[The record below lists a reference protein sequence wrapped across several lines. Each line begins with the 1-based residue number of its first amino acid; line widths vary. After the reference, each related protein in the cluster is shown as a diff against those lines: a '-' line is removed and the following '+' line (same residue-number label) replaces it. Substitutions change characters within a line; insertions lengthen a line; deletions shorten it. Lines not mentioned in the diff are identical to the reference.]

1 MWVLSTDRA
10 ELHFF
15 ASPED
20 IPDEYAILY
29 HTWNN
34 KPEHG
39 PPEQSF
45 QDVWRIQKK
54 CARRFTKKGQN
65 PRNHVGEKI
74 RRCCELAAKHDYKWV
89 WIDTCCIDKTSSA
102 ELSEAINSMF
112 NYYSLAA
119 ICYGYLRDV
128 DTVFFSR
135 EEFEKYLDPQ
145 GHCWDPRYS
154 EFLRS
159 IWFERG
165 WTLQEL
171 IAPRFLVFL
180 SSSWEIIGTK
190 ADLAELLEVRFGIPA
205 AVLQLQISHTEFSIA
220 QRMSWYRRRHTTR
233 PEDEAYC
240 LLGLFEI
247 HMPPLYG
254 EGRNAFRRLQEEI
267 MKQSADT
274 TLFAWPGIYAKS
286 PNGCLFA
293 ASPADFAAYRKA
305 QEVVYTPP
313 RRTAD
318 DTHNDSALGV
328 PADVNKMTFSVTP
341 TGIRANIPI
350 FQWDGQTSADLYWSS
365 GNGSGRRVFLH
376 LELDPDGSQASSFH
390 RLSYQVGD
398 PRLTGI
404 DADGKY
410 FGVRPPDE
418 PQSWK
423 EVLVKH
429 RPPLRR
435 APGQLPDSVMSEFT
449 PAIPMQLT
457 FDAPV
462 RFPEAR
468 IRKLLTDS
476 SFDRFEIHGA
486 GVNSLWTAD
495 SNLPTAYVFV
505 RYGHGY
511 FVIRVGQCQQERRL
525 RGEQHRFNAIWAT
538 LTSSAQRV
546 ANDTV
551 EWEMEISK
559 FSTNTGHDCSQDH
572 VSQWPESRKTFELQ
586 FNEQRLGDEPDVTLS
601 FTRCPLNPERTLILD
616 ASYNDLYDIGLRG
629 SPPWY

>member
-20 IPDEYAILY
+20 IPDEYAILS

-34 KPEHG
+34 KPEDG
-39 PPEQSF
+39 PPEESF
-45 QDVWRIQKK
+45 QDVRRIQKK
-54 CARRFTKKGQN
+54 CARRFTKKGRN
-65 PRNHVGEKI
+65 PRNHVSEKI
-74 RRCCELAAKHDYKWV
+74 RRCCELAEKHGYKWV

-112 NYYSLAA
+112 RYYALAA

-135 EEFEKYLDPQ
+135 EEFEDYLDPR
-145 GHCWDPRYS
+145 GRCWDPRYK
-154 EFLRS
+154 EFQRS
-159 IWFERG
+159 IWFQRG

-180 SSSWEIIGTK
+180 SSSWGVIGTK
-190 ADLAELLEVRFGIPA
+190 ADLAELLEKHFRIPA
-205 AVLQLQISHTEFSIA
+205 TVLRLQMSHTEFSIA
-220 QRMSWYRRRHTTR
+220 QRMSWFQKRKTTR
-233 PEDEAYC
+233 LEDEAYC

-274 TLFAWPGIYAKS
+274 TLFAWLGIWAKS
-286 PNGCLFA
+286 PKGCLFA
-293 ASPADFAAYRKA
+293 ASPADFRAYRKA

-318 DTHNDSALGV
+318 ATHKDSALGV
-328 PADVNKMTFSVTP
+328 PADVNKMTFAVTP

-350 FQWDGQTSADLYWSS
+350 FQWDGQTFADLYWSS
-365 GNGSGRRVFLH
+365 
-376 LELDPDGSQASSFH
+376 ASSFH
-390 RLSYQVGD
+390 RISYRVGD

-449 PAIPMQLT
+449 PAIPIQLT

-476 SFDRFEIHGA
+476 SFERFEIHGA

-525 RGEQHRFNAIWAT
+525 RGEQHRFDAIWAT
-538 LTSSAQRV
+538 LTYSAQHV
-546 ANDTV
+546 AKDTV
-551 EWEMEISK
+551 EWETEISK
-559 FSTNTGHDCSQDH
+559 FSTDTGHDCSQDH
-572 VSQWPESRKTFELQ
+572 VSQWPKSRNTFRLQ
-586 FNEQRLGDEPDVTLS
+586 FSEHCLDESDAVTLS

-616 ASYNDLYDIGLRG
+616 ASYHRLYVVALRA
-629 SPPWY
+629 WYTNGPDGRNSDDPL